1 MLRGM
6 FVPPALSQTRFPH
19 LSRAGKEFR
28 TCFLGPKIA
37 LSTRDVLPRRLVA
50 LLHGPLRGPPTAR
63 KVPRGMFVLPALLQT
78 RLPPLFR
85 AGKGLSHML
94 PWSNMSETITRPL
107 QSGLF
112 TALRQRGRRLWGP
125 LHDPWPRLLHLR
137 ATIIELRTD
146 CNRGKIMM
154 YPPTPTQVEVLS
166 FCLCKRNF

>member
-112 TALRQRGRRLWGP
+112 TAPRQRGRRLFKTSLGP
-125 LHDPWPRLLHLR
+125 VDNDVDDDERDEDEDDSVW
-137 ATIIELRTD
+137 TFEN
-146 CNRGKIMM
+146 NR
-154 YPPTPTQVEVLS
+154 
-166 FCLCKRNF
+166 